1 MDPTTQTPFYN
12 DTSKYSN
19 QTRANR
25 IASVI
30 SNAFGGMDLSDP
42 SVNWEGTRSPE
53 EFFADFYNNDKYG
66 SGAGKTLGRDV
77 KNTAAWER
85 LFNPS
90 STYLRGKIAQATPE
104 NPVDI
109 YNRSLNELGISDAR
123 TRVTNLR
130 QQLFNTENLLA
141 NVEGDVSARTQ
152 DSLVTENQRRRL
164 VGSEQAPLVT
174 QTDTLGRNLGGAL
187 EDYGMITDE
196 AGMQAKLDFE
206 GQQMQR
212 QSLMDR
218 LQDKIDRAKTAE
230 EKRRWQAEFN
240 RLKKKDA
247 EATREFNKTFELQ
260 QQRLALERQRLS
272 KASASSGG
280 SSGGG
285 AGSGGYYSSSG
296 GGYVSQ
302 ADAKSEFLNYIAGKF
317 KSAGSNPSR
326 QTQDAWANAWFA
338 QKGVTDPSDRQFYWD
353 SYNSKYNRP
362 ENPYSDWLYKR

>member
-1 MDPTTQTPFYN
+1 MDPTTQTPFYQ
-12 DTSKYSN
+12 DTTKYADQS
-19 QTRANR
+19 RASR
-25 IASVI
+25 LAGLI
-30 SNAFGGMDLSDP
+30 SSAYGGMDIADAG
-42 SVNWEGTRSPE
+42 NWEGNLDPQEYFDRY
-53 EFFADFYNNDKYG
+53 YNEDR
-66 SGAGKTLGRDV
+66 TLTNKKKVIGELKGDP
-77 KNTAAWER
+77 AWQR

-109 YNRSLNELGISDAR
+109 YNRALNELGMSDAR
-123 TRVTNLR
+123 TRVTKIR

-196 AGMQAKLDFE
+196 ASMQAKLDFE
-206 GQQMQR
+206 GQQAQR
-212 QSLMDR
+212 QSLMER
-218 LQDKIDRAKTAE
+218 LQDKIAQSKSKE

-247 EATREFNKTFELQ
+247 EAKREFDKTFELQ
-260 QQRLALERQRLS
+260 QQRLALEKQRLS

-285 AGSGGYYSSSG
+285 GGSGGYYSSSG

-302 ADAKSEFLNYIAGKF
+302 ADAKGEFLNYIAGKF
-317 KSAGSNPSR
+317 KGAGSNPSR

-338 QKGVTDPSDRQFYWD
+338 QKGVTDPQDRQFYWD

-362 ENPYSDWLYKR
+362 EDPYSDWLYKR